1 MKLELAK
8 VRTTV
13 EVAGTFASDGKLNT
27 VWSFGYV
34 EVKGNKGRIITTNG
48 DMGFE
53 APFEVKENDV
63 KEDIKFLIPMDR
75 FKNLIKDFPQ
85 DEMSLQFDDKNQI
98 IIKGKKL
105 KYTLPTM
112 KAEDFSFLTL
122 EKAINKFSV
131 PSAKLAD
138 AFERVKLCIA
148 SDRGENAVFKCA
160 YLSIDEEGS
169 QADIVSTDKRRVGYY
184 RLPKEDGLKSKG
196 GKVSAL
202 IPEFIVSNILP
213 LLKNY
218 SLDVQIAV
226 NDKTIEFTF
235 ANGFVITSRLVD
247 GKFPEWNKLISL
259 NMNEHSMTVIKNDL
273 LNALKRCEGVLKDNI
288 VKIEFDEKNIT
299 ITGAEADRGSCEE
312 HVDIINKDKFKN
324 SFFYNLVYLMDG
336 LKVAN
341 TDEVVLRVSE
351 SNKPLGVKEL
361 HGNENYIY
369 AMMAITSK

>member
-1 MKLELAK
+1 
-8 VRTTV
+8 
-13 EVAGTFASDGKLNT
+13 
-27 VWSFGYV
+27 
-34 EVKGNKGRIITTNG
+34 
-48 DMGFE
+48 
-53 APFEVKENDV
+53 
-63 KEDIKFLIPMDR
+63 
-75 FKNLIKDFPQ
+75 
-85 DEMSLQFDDKNQI
+85 
-98 IIKGKKL
+98 
-105 KYTLPTM
+105 
-112 KAEDFSFLTL
+112 L

-131 PSAKLAD
+131 PSAKLAE

-196 GKVSAL
+196 GKITAL

-218 SLDVQIAV
+218 NLDVQIAV

-259 NMNEHSMTVIKNDL
+259 NMNEHSITVIKNDL

-324 SFFYNLVYLMDG
+324 SYFYNLVYLMDG
-336 LKVAN
+336 LKVAS